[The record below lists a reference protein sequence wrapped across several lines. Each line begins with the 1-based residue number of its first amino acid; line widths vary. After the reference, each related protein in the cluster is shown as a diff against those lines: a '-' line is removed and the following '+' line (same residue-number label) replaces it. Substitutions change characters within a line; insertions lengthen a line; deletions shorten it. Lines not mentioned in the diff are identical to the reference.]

1 VYLPAAA
8 AENSTVIVARPPTVK
23 GRGQRVLYVD
33 DDAAIVYLTARI
45 LERSGYKVTGCDSPL
60 QGLQTF
66 RDSPDSFDVVV
77 TDLSMPQMS
86 GFDLARELHAV
97 RPSIP
102 ILMTSGYV
110 RPEDRD
116 AARAVGIRDVLLKP
130 DTVDELSQALAG
142 LFQQMDLGAR

>member
-1 VYLPAAA
+1 
-8 AENSTVIVARPPTVK
+8 
-23 GRGQRVLYVD
+23 VLYVD

-45 LERSGYKVTGCDSPL
+45 LERSGYKVTGCDSPR

-116 AARAVGIRDVLLKP
+116 AARAVGIRDVILKP